1 MADINAKVLVVGGG
15 RIAHRKVQQLL
26 MAEADVTV
34 LAPSIIDELRGLAAR
49 VADRTAAAADR
60 EFTVRTPP
68 TATARAPYSYFDQH
82 IIRTDDGCYWVADE
96 GDCQSASKKDPLSA
110 CKRDPL
116 RQAA

>member
-1 MADINAKVLVVGGG
+1 MTFYSPIS
-15 RIAHRKVQQLL
+15 
-26 MAEADVTV
+26 T
-34 LAPSIIDELRGLAAR
+34 
-49 VADRTAAAADR
+49 TAATAADH
-60 EFTVRTPP
+60 EAYMAAYA

-116 RQAA
+116 RRAA